1 MAADSSLKNRIER
14 RLREVQREAMLVR
27 EDVRTLRAALEK
39 RDELEHLP
47 KLKSS
52 KYYMSRVPPPAR
64 TDPVREKTASPSK
77 AGGPVAGAAPPRIRP
92 PEPEPVSPPAGASGS
107 KAKPVQRDERFAS
120 LFSSSGFL
128 GTAASAPMDHRVQ
141 RNKAI
146 FVLIFVLVALF
157 IVINLLSY

>member
-1 MAADSSLKNRIER
+1 MATTSSLKNRIER

-27 EDVRTLRAALEK
+27 EDVRALRAALEK
-39 RDELEHLP
+39 RDELERLP

-52 KYYMSRVPPPAR
+52 RYSSSRISPPMRSDPVKDKTATAAKTPPPAAA
-64 TDPVREKTASPSK
+64 TTPSRS
-77 AGGPVAGAAPPRIRP
+77 AAPEPAAPQSAARGATAMPRT
-92 PEPEPVSPPAGASGS
+92 V
-107 KAKPVQRDERFAS
+107 VHDDRFAN

-157 IVINLLSY
+157 LVINLLTY

>member
-1 MAADSSLKNRIER
+1 MAADSSLKHRIER
-14 RLREVQREAMLVR
+14 RLREVQREALLVR

-39 RDELEHLP
+39 RDELERLP

-64 TDPVREKTASPSK
+64 TDPVREKAAPPK
-77 AGGPVAGAAPPRIRP
+77 AGGPVAAVAPPRIRP
-92 PEPEPVSPPAGASGS
+92 PEPEPAVPQAAASGS
-107 KAKPVQRDERFAS
+107 KTKPVQRDERFAS

-128 GTAASAPMDHRVQ
+128 GTAASAPLDHRVQ